1 MKLNDFVRWL
11 EARAP
16 LELQESWDNCG
27 LLVGD
32 RDAEVTGVLCCLDA
46 DEGVIREAMERG
58 CNVVLSHHPLVFKGL
73 KRLTG
78 ANAVERSVA
87 LAVKQGIAL
96 YAGHT
101 NWDQIHG
108 GVSFS
113 LGTRLGLQ
121 NMKVLVPRTDSLL
134 NYVVYVPLAQAAE
147 VADAAFAA
155 GAGRVGSY
163 DECHFATAGTG
174 TFRPLDGAQPALG
187 AVGFRSDV
195 AEQRLEFVVPAGV
208 QSAVHQAVCAVH
220 PYEVVA
226 HSWIPLRNSWPD
238 AGYGAVGVLPKPVS
252 LGDFLASCAAE
263 LGCEAIKYATADLAK
278 TVQRIA
284 VCGGSGADFVGAAA
298 ASKADVYVTGDLK
311 YHGFQDPPGGVVL
324 VDVGHGES
332 EWPFVRDWAEA
343 IRSEFLTFAVLIS
356 ESDNRPVRTYHHHG

>member
-1 MKLNDFVRWL
+1 MKLNEFVRWL

-16 LELQESWDNCG
+16 LALQESWDNCG

-32 RDAEVTGVLCCLDA
+32 RDQEVTGVLCCLDA
-46 DEGVIREAMERG
+46 DETVITEAVRRG

-78 ANAVERSVA
+78 SNAVERSVA
-87 LAVKQGIAL
+87 LAIKQGVAL

-113 LGTRLGLQ
+113 LANRLGLREVQ
-121 NMKVLVPRTDSLL
+121 VLAPRNQSLL
-134 NYVVYVPLAQAAE
+134 NFVVYVPESHASA
-147 VADAAFAA
+147 VADAAFTA

-163 DECHFATAGTG
+163 DECHFASDGLG
-174 TFRPLDGAQPALG
+174 SYRPLEGAKPFSG
-187 AVGFRSDV
+187 EVGRRSV
-195 AEQRLEFVVPAGV
+195 AAEQRLEFVVPVTLRA
-208 QSAVHQAVCAVH
+208 AVHQAVCRAH

-226 HSWIPLRNSWPD
+226 HSWIALENSWPD
-238 AGYGAVGVLPKPVS
+238 AGYGAVGLLPSPIALS
-252 LGDFLASCAAE
+252 DFLEQCAKA
-263 LGCEAIKYATADLAK
+263 LGCEAIKYSTSDRSKL
-278 TVQRIA
+278 VRRVA
-284 VCGGSGADFVGAAA
+284 VCGGSGADFVGAASA
-298 ASKADVYVTGDLK
+298 ANADVYVTGDLK
-311 YHGFQDPPGGVVL
+311 YHGFQDPPGGMTL

-332 EWPFVRDWAEA
+332 EWPFVHDWAEA
-343 IRSEFLTFAVLIS
+343 IRSEFVTFAVLIS

>member
-1 MKLNDFVRWL
+1 MKLNEFVRWL

-16 LELQESWDNCG
+16 LALQESWDNCG

-32 RDAEVTGVLCCLDA
+32 RDQEVTGVLCCLDA
-46 DEGVIREAMERG
+46 DEMVIEEAVRRG

-78 ANAVERSVA
+78 GNAVERSVA
-87 LAVKQGIAL
+87 LAIKQGVAL

-113 LGTRLGLQ
+113 LAARLGLQ
-121 NMKVLVPRTDSLL
+121 NVRVLAPRADSLL
-134 NYVVYVPLAQAAE
+134 NYVVYVPASHAAA
-147 VADAAFAA
+147 VAEAAFAA
-155 GAGRVGSY
+155 GAGRVGAY
-163 DECHFATAGTG
+163 DECHFASDGRG
-174 TFRPLDGAQPALG
+174 SFRPLVGAQPFSG
-187 AVGFRSDV
+187 VVGIRSEA
-195 AEQRLEFVVPAGV
+195 AEQRLEFIVPV
-208 QSAVHQAVCAVH
+208 TFQSEVHQAVCGAH

-226 HSWIPLRNSWPD
+226 HSWIPLKNSWTD
-238 AGYGAVGVLPKPVS
+238 AGYGAIGLLPNPVS
-252 LGDFLASCAAE
+252 LGDFLAQCSKE
-263 LGCEAIKYATADLAK
+263 LGCEVVRFSTSDLSK
-278 TVQRIA
+278 TVRRVA
-284 VCGGSGADFVGAAA
+284 VCGGSGADFAPAA
-298 ASKADVYVTGDLK
+298 ASVRADVYVTGDLK
-311 YHGFQDPPGGVVL
+311 YHGFQDPPGGMTL

-343 IRSEFLTFAVLIS
+343 IRSEFVTFAVLIS